1 MMNEKQKQQRYDLC
15 TRYLSEISKADSL
28 MGLLEVHRQM
38 WADGIRHSNIGPNE
52 YGIFRTNDISTMR
65 PSEVFLGNIYG
76 LWTAPL
82 SEWIGS
88 KDEHIIMDQYR
99 HHLSS
104 NVDWLRSLV
113 FDNGL
118 DRDKIERAIAADA
131 PEWAKVSDV
140 RILDKEMKADKL
152 LEFTYNA
159 NGVQG
164 RSNLILMTLSPK
176 TDLLLVPKSWHRGEH
191 VGSIYKVDRIGQW
204 KDLGYKDRL
213 VSLKKNLL
221 SKGITVK
228 PANEDMANRQQSR
241 LKR

>member
-1 MMNEKQKQQRYDLC
+1 MNERQKQQRYDLC

-28 MGLLEVHRQM
+28 MGLLEVHKRM

-52 YGIFRTNDISTMR
+52 FGIFRTDDIATMR

-88 KDEHIIMDQYR
+88 KDEHIITEQYR

-118 DRDKIERAIAADA
+118 DREKIERAIAADA
-131 PEWAKVSDV
+131 PDWAKISDV
-140 RILDKEMKADKL
+140 RILDKEMKVDKL

-159 NGVQG
+159 DGIQG
-164 RSNLILMTLSPK
+164 RSNAILMTIFPK
-176 TDLLLVPKSWHRGEH
+176 TDMLLVPNNWHRGEH
-191 VGSIYKVDRIGQW
+191 VGSIYKIDRIGQW

-213 VSLKKNLL
+213 VSLKKDLL
-221 SKGITVK
+221 SRGITVK
-228 PANEDMANRQQSR
+228 PANEDMANRQQPR

>member
-1 MMNEKQKQQRYDLC
+1 MMNERQKQQRYDLC

-28 MGLLEVHRQM
+28 MGLLEVHKRM

-52 YGIFRTNDISTMR
+52 FGIFRTDDIATMR

-88 KDEHIIMDQYR
+88 KDEHIITEQYR

-118 DRDKIERAIAADA
+118 DREKIERAIAADA
-131 PEWAKVSDV
+131 PDWAKISDV
-140 RILDKEMKADKL
+140 RILDKEMKVDKL

-159 NGVQG
+159 DGIQG
-164 RSNLILMTLSPK
+164 RSNAILMTIFSK
-176 TDLLLVPKSWHRGEH
+176 TDMLLVPKNWHRGEH
-191 VGSIYKVDRIGQW
+191 VGSIYKIDRIGQW

-213 VSLKKNLL
+213 VSLKKDLL
-221 SKGITVK
+221 SRGITVK
-228 PANEDMANRQQSR
+228 PANEDMANRQQPR

>member
-1 MMNEKQKQQRYDLC
+1 MNERQKQQRYDLC

-28 MGLLEVHRQM
+28 MGLLEVHKRM

-52 YGIFRTNDISTMR
+52 FGIFRTEDISTMR

-88 KDEHIIMDQYR
+88 KDEHIITEQYR

-118 DRDKIERAIAADA
+118 DREKIERAIAADA
-131 PEWAKVSDV
+131 PDWAKISDV
-140 RILDKEMKADKL
+140 RILDKEMKIDKL

-159 NGVQG
+159 DGIQG
-164 RSNLILMTLSPK
+164 RSNAILMTIFPK
-176 TDLLLVPKSWHRGEH
+176 TDMLLVPKNWYRGEH

-213 VSLKKNLL
+213 VSLKKDLL
-221 SKGITVK
+221 GKGITVK
-228 PANEDMANRQQSR
+228 PANEDMTNRQQPR

>member
-1 MMNEKQKQQRYDLC
+1 MNERQKQQRYDLY

-28 MGLLEVHRQM
+28 IGLLEVHKRM

-52 YGIFRTNDISTMR
+52 FGIFRTDDISTMR
-65 PSEVFLGNIYG
+65 PSEVFLGNVYG

-118 DRDKIERAIAADA
+118 DREKIERAIAADA
-131 PEWAKVSDV
+131 PDWAKISNV
-140 RILDKEMKADKL
+140 RIVDKEMKLDKL

-164 RSNLILMTLSPK
+164 RSNILLMMIPPK
-176 TDLLLVPKSWHRGEH
+176 TDMLLVPKNWHRGER

-213 VSLKKNLL
+213 VSLKKDLL
-221 SKGITVK
+221 SKGVTVK
-228 PANEDMANRQQSR
+228 PANEEMANRQQAR
-241 LKR
+241 LRR

>member
-1 MMNEKQKQQRYDLC
+1 MNERQKQQRYDLC

-28 MGLLEVHRQM
+28 MGLLEVHKRM

-52 YGIFRTNDISTMR
+52 FGIFRTDDIATMR

-88 KDEHIIMDQYR
+88 KDEHIITEQYR

-118 DRDKIERAIAADA
+118 DREKIERAIAADA
-131 PEWAKVSDV
+131 PDWAKISDV
-140 RILDKEMKADKL
+140 RILDKEMKVDKL

-159 NGVQG
+159 DGIQG
-164 RSNLILMTLSPK
+164 RSNAILMTIFPK
-176 TDLLLVPKSWHRGEH
+176 TDMLLDPKNWHRGEH

-213 VSLKKNLL
+213 VSLKKDLL
-221 SKGITVK
+221 SRGITVK
-228 PANEDMANRQQSR
+228 PANEDMTNRQQPR